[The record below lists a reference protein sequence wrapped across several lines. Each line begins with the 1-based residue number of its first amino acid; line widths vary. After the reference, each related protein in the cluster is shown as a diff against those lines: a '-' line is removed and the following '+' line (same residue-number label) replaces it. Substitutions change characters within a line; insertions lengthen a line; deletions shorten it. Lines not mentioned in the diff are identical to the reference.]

1 MTIHSNPTLS
11 TTVATRL
18 SPNGV
23 HSGVDI
29 TIQNLSP
36 TSYIYLGGED
46 VNVESFGYRLAPGA
60 AWSVELPGT
69 DALYAVGD
77 TNGIYIAVLQ
87 TGLEG

>member
-1 MTIHSNPTLS
+1 MTIHLNPALS
-11 TTVATRL
+11 TTDATRL

-29 TIQNLSP
+29 TIQNLSE
-36 TSYIYLGGED
+36 TSYVYLGAE
-46 VNVESFGYRLAPGA
+46 NVDLESYGYRLAPGA

-77 TNGIYIAVLQ
+77 TNGTYIAVLQ